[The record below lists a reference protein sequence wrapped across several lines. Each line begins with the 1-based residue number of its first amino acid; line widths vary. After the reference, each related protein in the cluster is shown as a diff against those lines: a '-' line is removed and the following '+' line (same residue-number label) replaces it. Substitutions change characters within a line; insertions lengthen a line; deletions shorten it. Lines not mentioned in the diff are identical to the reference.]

1 MTDFA
6 RNYDFSVKDGLSS
19 GNANK
24 LIKGSEVDAEFD
36 DIVTMSATKADK
48 VVPSA
53 AGNVALLDA
62 AGNLSDSGSTSLSF
76 VAGTK
81 MLFQQTAAP
90 TGWTKV
96 TASVDD
102 KALRVVSGSVSSGG
116 SVAFSTAFGTTAT
129 DSHTLSAAES
139 GLPAHTHQITPKYN
153 GGGVALLPTGSDGS
167 AGVNAGAFTTTSN
180 STQNASSGHTHGIDL
195 RVTYLDVIIATKD

>member
-76 VAGTK
+76 GAGTK

-102 KALRVVSGSVSSGG
+102 KALRVVSGSASSGG

-129 DSHTLSAAES
+129 DSHTLSISEM
-139 GLPAHTHQITPKYN
+139 PAHTHSAAARTNQIETTGGAAAQGYAIDAN
-153 GGGVALLPTGSDGS
+153 TGSTGGGA
-167 AGVNAGAFTTTSN
+167 
-180 STQNASSGHTHGIDL
+180 GHTHGIDL

>member
-76 VAGTK
+76 GAGTK

-129 DSHTLSAAES
+129 DAHALTVTEM
-139 GLPAHTHQITPKYN
+139 PAHTHTYSKSTSTGAVGTGPNQDFFNVTTN
-153 GGGVALLPTGSDGS
+153 TGSTG
-167 AGVNAGAFTTTSN
+167 GNAGHS
-180 STQNASSGHTHGIDL
+180 HGIDL
-195 RVTYLDVIIATKD
+195 RVTYLDVIVATKD

>member
-76 VAGTK
+76 GAGTK

-129 DSHTLSAAES
+129 DAHALTVTEM
-139 GLPAHTHQITPKYN
+139 PAHTHTYN
-153 GGGVALLPTGSDGS
+153 DYTLQDSGDSAGGSAQARVPGTATGS
-167 AGVNAGAFTTTSN
+167 AGGG
-180 STQNASSGHTHGIDL
+180 SGHTHGIDL
-195 RVTYLDVIIATKD
+195 RVTYLDVIVATKD